1 MSIKEPNLRVRINQ
15 IDHTVEPAG
24 PLDNTA
30 LSKVP
35 VIRIYGET
43 SVGKK
48 ACLHVHQV
56 YPYFFVEYLGQMGPN
71 DGEPV
76 VSLNAVV
83 TYDAVSERVYRE
95 TKPFVEPRDCIVI
108 ETESAL
114 NQLSVRARC
123 SPSQGRAL
131 LWLSRV
137 LLAIPQ
143 DSYRRPGFRQP
154 SCNIDAFWYSH
165 EDAIP
170 SV

>member
-15 IDHTVEPAG
+15 IDWTVEPAG

-35 VIRIYGET
+35 VIRIYGES

-56 YPYFFVEYLGQMGPN
+56 YPYFFVEYLGQMDPN
-71 DGEPV
+71 DGESV
-76 VSLNAVV
+76 ASLNAVV
-83 TYDAVSERVYRE
+83 THDAISERIHRE
-95 TKPFVEPRDCIVI
+95 TKPFVEPRDFTVI
-108 ETESAL
+108 ETKSAF
-114 NQLSVRARC
+114 NPLSVCARC
-123 SPSQGRAL
+123 SPSQGCAL

-137 LLAIPQ
+137 LLAISQ
-143 DSYRRPGFRQP
+143 GSYRRPGFRQP
-154 SCNIDAFWYSH
+154 GCNINALWYSH
-165 EDAIP
+165 ENAIP